1 MNSAAIARRVD
12 RLGELKAEVANLE
25 AEIKK
30 VREELE
36 AAGVKEGEGKLV
48 SLQFSEAVTNR
59 VDWNRIKEDYDL
71 PLEKYTSTTTS
82 VRMLVKAR

>member
-12 RLGELKAEVANLE
+12 RLGSLKAEIANLE

-30 VREELE
+30 IREELE
-36 AAGVKEGEGKLV
+36 EAGVKEGEGKLF

-59 VDWNRIKEDYDL
+59 VDWNKMKEDYDL
-71 PLEKYTSTTTS
+71 PVEKYTTTSTS

>member
-12 RLGELKAEVANLE
+12 RLGALKAEIADRE

-30 VREELE
+30 IREELE
-36 AAGVKEGEGKLV
+36 EAGVKEGEGKLF

-59 VDWNRIKEDYDL
+59 VDWNKMKEDYDL
-71 PLEKYTSTTTS
+71 PVEKYTTTSTS

>member
-12 RLGELKAEVANLE
+12 RVGQLKDEISNLE

-36 AAGVKEGEGKLV
+36 AAGVTEGEGKLF

-59 VDWNRIKEDYDL
+59 VDWNRVKEDYDL

>member
-12 RLGELKAEVANLE
+12 RLGALKAEIANLE
-25 AEIKK
+25 AEVKK

-36 AAGVKEGEGKLV
+36 AAGVKEGEGKLF
-48 SLQFSEAVTNR
+48 SLQFSQAVTSR
-59 VDWNRIKEDYDL
+59 VDWNRVKEDYDL
-71 PLEKYTSTTTS
+71 PLEKYTSTSVS